1 MAAPSSLKKI
11 SVAHARVGMF
21 LHAVEGSWITNPFW
35 KTKFVLTEQAQVRK
49 LHASTVH
56 EIWIDLARGL
66 DVEEGVAED
75 SAAPAAS
82 PAPAAR
88 QVEPALEPPAPA
100 AEPQPEPEP
109 QPAPPQAASPA
120 PTVPAEPARARAAP
134 EAPAEAEPARNAQAL
149 ETLQPRVSLASELER
164 AAGVVR
170 QGQELVVGLFEQ
182 ARLGRALDAEQC
194 LPVVESVT
202 ESVFRNSG
210 ALLSLTR
217 LRKRDEYTY
226 MHSVSVCALMV
237 ALARELRLDA
247 ETVREAGL
255 AGLLH
260 DIGKALMPEDI
271 LSKPSKLTNEE
282 FSIIR
287 THPRRGFELLHD
299 ANGTTDRVMD
309 VTMHHHERVDGMGYP
324 HGLPKDKISLFARMG
339 AVCDVYDAITT
350 HRAYKSRWDPAESIA
365 RMYSWKGHFDQEV
378 LNSFVRTVGI
388 YPVGAIVRLESQRI
402 AIVHEQNVNAYLKPV
417 VQVFYSLKT
426 RLPTA
431 LQRVDLAAPGCH
443 DRIIARE
450 ASEDWSSLNFD
461 VLWKSRLARA

>member
-1 MAAPSSLKKI
+1 
-11 SVAHARVGMF
+11 MF

-35 KTKFVLTEQAQVRK
+35 KTKFVLTEQAQIRK

-66 DVEEGVAED
+66 DVEEGVVED
-75 SAAPAAS
+75 TPAPAPAAAR
-82 PAPAAR
+82 PAQPAAR
-88 QVEPALEPPAPA
+88 QVEPTLEPPAPA
-100 AEPQPEPEP
+100 QPPQPEPQPEAATAREP
-109 QPAPPQAASPA
+109 APALPAQPATARQASPG
-120 PTVPAEPARARAAP
+120 PEAAP
-134 EAPAEAEPARNAQAL
+134 AAATRAL
-149 ETLQPRVSLASELER
+149 EPIVPRVSLASELER

-170 QGQELVVGLFEQ
+170 QGRELVGGLFEQ
-182 ARLGRALDAEQC
+182 ARLGRALDAERC

-202 ESVFRNSG
+202 ESVCRNSG

-237 ALARELRLDA
+237 ALARELRLDE

-260 DIGKALMPEDI
+260 DIGKALMPQDI

-350 HRAYKSRWDPAESIA
+350 HRSYKSRWDPAESIA
-365 RMYSWKGHFDQEV
+365 RMNSWKGHFDQEV
-378 LNSFVRTVGI
+378 LHTFVRTVGI

-431 LQRVDLAAPGCH
+431 LQRVDLAAPGCY

-450 ASEDWSSLNFD
+450 SSEDWSSLNFD

>member
-1 MAAPSSLKKI
+1 
-11 SVAHARVGMF
+11 MF

-35 KTKFVLTEQAQVRK
+35 KTKFVLSEEAQIRK

-56 EIWIDLARGL
+56 EIWIDLSRGL
-66 DVEEGVAED
+66 DVADGVVED
-75 SAAPAAS
+75 APPPAGPPAAAPAAG
-82 PAPAAR
+82 PAPAAPVAAR
-88 QVEPALEPPAPA
+88 RVEPSLDLPALPEEPAPDAPAEPPAPPNLAPA
-100 AEPQPEPEP
+100 AR
-109 QPAPPQAASPA
+109 
-120 PTVPAEPARARAAP
+120 TVPAEPAREPAAAREEAAQA
-134 EAPAEAEPARNAQAL
+134 EAPARAPARLTPL
-149 ETLQPRVSLASELER
+149 EPRVSLASELER

-170 QGQELVVGLFEQ
+170 DGRELVVGLFEQ

-194 LPVVESVT
+194 LPVVEAVT
-202 ESVFRNSG
+202 ESVERNSG
-210 ALLSLTR
+210 ALVSLTR

-237 ALARELRLDA
+237 ALARELRLDDD
-247 ETVREAGL
+247 TVREAGL

-260 DIGKALMPEDI
+260 DIGKALMPPDI
-271 LSKPSKLTNEE
+271 LAKPSKLTNEE

-299 ANGTTDRVMD
+299 ANGTTDQVMD
-309 VTMHHHERVDGMGYP
+309 VTLHHHERVDGMGYP

-350 HRAYKSRWDPAESIA
+350 HRSYKSRWDPAESIA
-365 RMYSWKGHFDQEV
+365 RMNSWKGHFDQEV
-378 LNSFVRTVGI
+378 LHTFVRTVGI

-431 LQRVDLAAPGCH
+431 LQRVDLAAPGCY